1 MLQSAVDLQMSFMQ
15 GENMELFEFF
25 SIFTVK
31 FDQDNLLKML
41 EDAVFFIRVYFW
53 IIYHNYGSIDVWM

>member
-31 FDQDNLLKML
+31 FDQDNLLKM
-41 EDAVFFIRVYFW
+41 VYF
-53 IIYHNYGSIDVWM
+53 INHL

>member
-41 EDAVFFIRVYFW
+41 EDAVFFISVYFW
-53 IIYHNYGSIDVWM
+53 IIYHNYGSIDV